1 MMRRR
6 RPLLRGAMV
15 AGAGYA
21 AGKSRARSQVREADQ
36 EARLE
41 ALEAQ
46 QAGGQVPPPAQAPA
60 PPPAT
65 PPPAQAPAPPPAAD
79 AESDRVDQLVKLKEL
94 LDSGVL
100 TQQEFEAE
108 KARILERD

>member
-1 MMRRR
+1 MMMRRR

-21 AGKSRARSQVREADQ
+21 AGKSRARGQAREADQ

-41 ALEAQ
+41 QLEAQ
-46 QAGGQVPPPAQAPA
+46 QA
-60 PPPAT
+60 AT
-65 PPPAQAPAPPPAAD
+65 APPPAAPAPAPAAPAAAPAD
-79 AESDRVDQLVKLKEL
+79 ESTDRVDQLVKLKEL

-100 TQQEFEAE
+100 SQEEFDAE
-108 KARILERD
+108 KARILAS